1 MPYLG
6 SDILKQWEKRYKYL
20 LRVRDEH
27 TTLTYDQQRQFDFL
41 SNVFEVGG
49 NNDSNP
55 DHGSSGIG

>member
-27 TTLTYDQQRQFDFL
+27 TTLTYDQQRQLDFL

-49 NNDSNP
+49 NNDGNP